1 MGKTANVA
9 RGYTER
15 VKEAIH
21 RREEERASEEEEE
34 EEGGVEGV
42 GGGRDAEGGGKGG
55 DEDVD
60 VDVDVDIDIDI
71 DVDSYASPPG
81 SGSSFGS
88 PPGGNPFPTGAAGSG
103 GGGGGRTIADL
114 NLLDELLDDMVSDV
128 GKGWKARVNAA
139 KYERSIGEK
148 YGIFKVGLFFF
159 FGFFGF
165 FMETDRVDGM
175 GWDGCF

>member
-42 GGGRDAEGGGKGG
+42 GGGRDAEGGGKG

-60 VDVDVDIDIDI
+60 VDVDI